1 MENKTIRID
10 YLLQNKNKLFINYL
24 VDKDTDEVSFKV
36 EKIIEFIN
44 HEYQTNLKLNSF
56 DKTDFKITI
65 MLDGDTKSF
74 EVLNE
79 LLTKN
84 LDFEIQLV
92 EKP

>member
-1 MENKTIRID
+1 M
-10 YLLQNKNKLFINYL
+10 LQNKNKLFINYL